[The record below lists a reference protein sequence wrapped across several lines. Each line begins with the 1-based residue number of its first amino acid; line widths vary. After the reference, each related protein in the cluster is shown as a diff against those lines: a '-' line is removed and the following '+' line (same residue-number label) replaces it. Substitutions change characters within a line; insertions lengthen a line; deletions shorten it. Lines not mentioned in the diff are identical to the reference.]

1 MKLLKPAHIPMRVL
15 PCLIGAAIVLG
26 ACNAEKSDE
35 PAYEPAL
42 SVAVQGFSL
51 TANSKVMANLDSVF
65 FSIDLDHAVIFNAD
79 SLPVGTNINKL
90 VPKITFPAAVSKA
103 EIKMSGGTT
112 RTGIV
117 NYKTSP
123 TDSIDFTGDVT
134 LTLSTEDGALS
145 KTYTLKVN
153 VHKMVADSLMWD
165 KTALAPLPAATASPH
180 DQRTVAMDGKT
191 YTMVEEADG
200 SYTMAVSSDLAAATW
215 TKTPLSLPFTPQ
227 VRSLTASDSNLFIL
241 DADGSLYSS
250 ADGRRWQSAGIT
262 WTTIIGAFGDVV
274 LGVSQ
279 DAAGRYY
286 HDIHPRP
293 TSYSPVEIPEDFPIE
308 GLSNFNSF
316 TSKWASDPIGQF
328 TGGRR
333 GNTVYGDTWTYDG
346 TEWAKISNTPL
357 PAMQD
362 VLVVPYFN
370 YRQTTTSWVQ
380 TEFSVLLALGGLTQD
395 GSIGRKVYLSYDNGV
410 NWMEA
415 GSLLQLPDYIHS
427 FYQADAVIATSPMDA
442 SIGNGWKTR
451 ASRRPGDVRRISYF
465 TDGSNVKWD
474 CPYIYMF
481 GGRNEGGSLNPAIWR
496 AVLARLTFAP
506 LF

>member
-153 VHKMVADSLMWD
+153 VHKW
-165 KTALAPLPAATASPH
+165 
-180 DQRTVAMDGKT
+180 
-191 YTMVEEADG
+191 
-200 SYTMAVSSDLAAATW
+200 W
-215 TKTPLSLPFTPQ
+215 
-227 VRSLTASDSNLFIL
+227 
-241 DADGSLYSS
+241 
-250 ADGRRWQSAGIT
+250 
-262 WTTIIGAFGDVV
+262 
-274 LGVSQ
+274 
-279 DAAGRYY
+279 
-286 HDIHPRP
+286 P
-293 TSYSPVEIPEDFPIE
+293 T
-308 GLSNFNSF
+308 
-316 TSKWASDPIGQF
+316 
-328 TGGRR
+328 R
-333 GNTVYGDTWTYDG
+333 
-346 TEWAKISNTPL
+346 
-357 PAMQD
+357 
-362 VLVVPYFN
+362 
-370 YRQTTTSWVQ
+370 
-380 TEFSVLLALGGLTQD
+380 
-395 GSIGRKVYLSYDNGV
+395 
-410 NWMEA
+410 
-415 GSLLQLPDYIHS
+415 
-427 FYQADAVIATSPMDA
+427 
-442 SIGNGWKTR
+442 
-451 ASRRPGDVRRISYF
+451 
-465 TDGSNVKWD
+465 
-474 CPYIYMF
+474 
-481 GGRNEGGSLNPAIWR
+481 
-496 AVLARLTFAP
+496 
-506 LF
+506 